1 MKLDFP
7 IVPIQLT
14 LGHENQ
20 PKTPALLTVSAEAK
34 ETAIV
39 CLSAALLFASLA
51 VIALAVER

>member
-14 LGHENQ
+14 LGREDQ
-20 PKTPALLTVSAEAK
+20 PRTPAHSTVPTDAK
-34 ETAIV
+34 ETAIA

-51 VIALAVER
+51 VIALATER

>member
-14 LGHENQ
+14 LGHEDQ
-20 PKTPALLTVSAEAK
+20 PKTPALPTVPSEAK

-39 CLSAALLFASLA
+39 CLSATLLFASLA
-51 VIALAVER
+51 VIALATER